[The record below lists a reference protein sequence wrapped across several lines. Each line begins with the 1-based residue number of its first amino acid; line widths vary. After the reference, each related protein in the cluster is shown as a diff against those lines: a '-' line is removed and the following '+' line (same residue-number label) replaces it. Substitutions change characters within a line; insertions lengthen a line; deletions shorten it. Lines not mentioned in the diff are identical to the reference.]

1 MGIFYDKRR
10 HYTNN
15 LCFFYKSIFIYKSL
29 LLNFLSVT
37 IFPMFSK
44 YDYICFKLEYDILDK
59 KFQRIF
65 IPVNFLSKASRGQRL
80 KVYGITDVLGKKQLV
95 IYTIPASLHW
105 WMNLRHYSFVQVM
118 QALKSSGIP
127 YDTSVEQGAAAHTTN
142 GNAEH
147 LPNNENVPEHQNKVS
162 WVQAS
167 KSRGDR
173 HYRCMSNR
181 KFIKIYCSMQGWGT
195 GFGQKAGSG
204 VLYLK
209 RRERSGKIRTGSVA
223 LGLTGEV
230 WHKVWKYKESFNNY
244 LKYSFNRLF
253 KVFLRLRYRAPDPVF
268 GQNRIL
274 IPGSMTFYFLKYRAE
289 IKSFKASFAS

>member
-1 MGIFYDKRR
+1 MR
-10 HYTNN
+10 
-15 LCFFYKSIFIYKSL
+15 S
-29 LLNFLSVT
+29 
-37 IFPMFSK
+37 
-44 YDYICFKLEYDILDK
+44 
-59 KFQRIF
+59 
-65 IPVNFLSKASRGQRL
+65 
-80 KVYGITDVLGKKQLV
+80 KVYMYFYPSKFPEQSFTSEAEVKGYGLTDVLVKKQLV

-204 VLYLK
+204 LLEPETK
-209 RRERSGKIRTGSVA
+209 GD
-223 LGLTGEV
+223 
-230 WHKVWKYKESFNNY
+230 F
-244 LKYSFNRLF
+244 
-253 KVFLRLRYRAPDPVF
+253 
-268 GQNRIL
+268 Q
-274 IPGSMTFYFLKYRAE
+274 
-289 IKSFKASFAS
+289 KSFE